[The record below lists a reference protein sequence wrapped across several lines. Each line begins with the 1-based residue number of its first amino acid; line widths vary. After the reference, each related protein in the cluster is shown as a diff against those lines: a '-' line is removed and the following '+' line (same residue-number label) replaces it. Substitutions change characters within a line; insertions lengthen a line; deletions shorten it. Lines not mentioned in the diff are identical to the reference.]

1 VLVGAHS
8 CILVECDTHGRIVPR
23 LKSHNDER
31 ECDIGLARKPHGTK
45 CAKVPGRKRFPA
57 TLRVESGLTVSSTAM
72 MVDELCSGY
81 ESHTTAS
88 AASASSAPAVN
99 GDSPEVVVVSS
110 SPTMIRRSQ
119 SLPTSTTTADT
130 ILSTSQSTDRGEER
144 FVVPHAKSEEQY
156 VDRFGFITEHKEGQ
170 PRDSSSRSNN
180 NNNAG
185 NNKNRNNSKK
195 EQKLAEQ
202 EIEREVRRV
211 QKWTVMIDHW
221 PALSVHRRKLI
232 RRRLRKGLPD
242 ASIRQRVWPILL
254 QLNERQPLLMAPP
267 PPRGEN
273 GHAAA
278 SAAAADNDSI
288 INNSNNNNHM
298 SYGRLWRNNDNLQV
312 QDIIERDIHR
322 TFPKHSMFTSRS
334 TDDAAVNGPHGQPVA
349 AALDDEHDGQ
359 ASLRR
364 VLRAYSAYDTEI
376 GYCQGMNFI
385 AAVRTAYLI
394 VLRIRPSITPFRIAP

>member
-1 VLVGAHS
+1 
-8 CILVECDTHGRIVPR
+8 
-23 LKSHNDER
+23 
-31 ECDIGLARKPHGTK
+31 
-45 CAKVPGRKRFPA
+45 
-57 TLRVESGLTVSSTAM
+57 M

-88 AASASSAPAVN
+88 ASASAAAVN
-99 GDSPEVVVVSS
+99 GDSPELVVVSS
-110 SPTMIRRSQ
+110 SPPVTMIIRRSQ

-170 PRDSSSRSNN
+170 QRNSSSRSNN
-180 NNNAG
+180 NEA
-185 NNKNRNNSKK
+185 NNKNNNNNTKK
-195 EQKLAEQ
+195 EQKLAEK
-202 EIEREVRRV
+202 ETNREACRV
-211 QKWTVMIDHW
+211 QKWTVMLDHW

-242 ASIRQRVWPILL
+242 ASMRQRVWPILL
-254 QLNERQPLLMAPP
+254 QLNERQPLAPP
-267 PPRGEN
+267 PPREN

-278 SAAAADNDSI
+278 DNGNSN
-288 INNSNNNNHM
+288 NNSNNPM

-334 TDDAAVNGPHGQPVA
+334 TDEATGNGHGQPVV

-385 AAVRTAYLI
+385 AAVRTARCLK
-394 VLRIRPSITPFRIAP
+394 